1 MFEKLKKNPIVY
13 LFVRMWEFG
22 EGKRARML
30 ITMLNSAIA
39 MLIWLTVP
47 LALAKFINAAQR
59 ATSVDQLGEVILYL
73 GAIVGIGVLAWCF
86 HGPSRVNENVTA
98 FFVRRAAQL
107 RLLDKVTR
115 LPIKWHQQNHSGE
128 TIDKVAKASS
138 ALADFT
144 ESSYSIVQLLCRFV
158 GSFVMMA
165 IFMPQAALVVSVF
178 TLGVIFLIVA
188 FDRVLVPLYEAG
200 NLVLNKSASR
210 VQDYLTN
217 ITTVISLRLEDQ
229 VEQGVSKSLAPFE
242 SLAKSA
248 STWQEWKWF
257 MTNLGVDLTR
267 VVTLFLFVYQ
277 SLGSKGVVEIGTV
290 VALNEYLST
299 LGSSFFE
306 FTGRWGDYVIKATRL
321 RAVEGIE
328 SDYRNLVGALDNSR
342 LPSDWRKLEIEG
354 LSFTYEGSENKSAG
368 LFELSLAFERG
379 KSYAV
384 VGDSGSGKS
393 TLLACLRGLNK
404 VKARRVLCD
413 GCELEFGMR
422 AINHHT
428 TLIPQDPEVFADTV
442 MKNVTMGNEA
452 EVEKV
457 RHALDL
463 ARFTP
468 VLGRLPNGLETNIAE
483 KGISLSGGEK
493 QRLALARG
501 VFFAFDSDSDIILL
515 DESTSSV
522 DLINEEIIYRD
533 LLKHFSFDLIVATVH
548 KFNLLPLFDQII
560 VMKHGKIVERGSLA
574 ELIAANAGFAEMWRQ
589 YVGSIGLAPDIA
601 QG

>member
-1 MFEKLKKNPIVY
+1 
-13 LFVRMWEFG
+13 
-22 EGKRARML
+22 
-30 ITMLNSAIA
+30 
-39 MLIWLTVP
+39 
-47 LALAKFINAAQR
+47 
-59 ATSVDQLGEVILYL
+59 
-73 GAIVGIGVLAWCF
+73 
-86 HGPSRVNENVTA
+86 
-98 FFVRRAAQL
+98 
-107 RLLDKVTR
+107 
-115 LPIKWHQQNHSGE
+115 
-128 TIDKVAKASS
+128 
-138 ALADFT
+138 
-144 ESSYSIVQLLCRFV
+144 
-158 GSFVMMA
+158 
-165 IFMPQAALVVSVF
+165 MPQAALVVSVF